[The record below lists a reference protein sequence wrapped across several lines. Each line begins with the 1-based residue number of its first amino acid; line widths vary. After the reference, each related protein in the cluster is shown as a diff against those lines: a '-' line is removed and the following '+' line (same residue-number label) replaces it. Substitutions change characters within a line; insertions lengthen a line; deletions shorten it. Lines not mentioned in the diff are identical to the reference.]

1 MFRFLSVAM
10 KVKTSISLDYR
21 RQNQLRELAKK
32 EGRSVSQLIERL
44 LDVVLE
50 SKNAGPLET
59 LNQK

>member
-1 MFRFLSVAM
+1 M

-50 SKNAGPLET
+50 SKNAGPLES